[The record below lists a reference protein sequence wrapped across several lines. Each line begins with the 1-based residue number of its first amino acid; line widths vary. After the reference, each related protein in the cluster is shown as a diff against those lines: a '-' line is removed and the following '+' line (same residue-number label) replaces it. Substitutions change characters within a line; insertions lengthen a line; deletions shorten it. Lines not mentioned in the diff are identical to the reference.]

1 MTGHLKRL
9 SKKIETPTRL
19 SIQHSKLLKTK
30 VSKDSK
36 PRKTYRFYKNGKCIE
51 VPWKSYR
58 PRNNPGRYRIPP
70 DYRIPSS
77 YTNRRELYE
86 TGWNTLWDDPTNY
99 DRKGQ
104 LKPIHPS
111 YSSTK
116 PQR

>member
-1 MTGHLKRL
+1 MSGRCK
-9 SKKIETPTRL
+9 SKQETWFDVHTP
-19 SIQHSKLLKTK
+19 S
-30 VSKDSK
+30 
-36 PRKTYRFYKNGKCIE
+36 KTYRFYRDSRGYVTDMYESDGYGGYVK
-51 VPWKSYR
+51 VPKRSKQ

-86 TGWNTLWDDPTNY
+86 HGWNTLWDDPTNY
-99 DRKGQ
+99 DKNGR

-116 PQR
+116 TQR